1 MVAPALPR
9 KDRSMDTPNEQP
21 DPAAQPGPSRN
32 DGHSAGGPS
41 AEQSGTQSGQQSGG
55 QPGEQSGAHSGE
67 QPGAHIPPPPGGPT
81 GSSAYSAFPQSPP
94 PPSAAMPAGTRFF
107 GWIRQ
112 LGVVRGRNRWVG
124 GVASGL
130 AERWRI
136 DPVIVR
142 GLVVVLTLFFG
153 VGLLAYGLAW
163 ALLPEADGRIHA
175 EEVGRGHWS
184 TGMTGATAFTLLG
197 LIGPGRGIVVGD
209 HDGWWFPWPLLW
221 VAAAVAL
228 IVWAT
233 NRGNRQGRQS
243 GPDGYRPVPHQSGPA
258 PYGTAPYGTAPS
270 APPFAA
276 YPSAPSAPYPSAA
289 YPRAASAQYVPR
301 AGSTTAPAAPGTAA
315 GWAPGAS
322 PWTSET
328 NPTQPLGPVGAPLQ
342 PGYFDTPSG
351 AQRPRPKRTI
361 GPGASTVAI
370 GAGLAIL
377 AGALVLLLSSSG
389 LLHLGGYTGATAWA
403 AAGGIL
409 GLVIIIS
416 GLRGRSSGV
425 LGFFAVV
432 VLLVAGAF
440 SLAPQA
446 NSWSLARNSNW
457 TPAGVAD
464 AGEGFSIAAGK
475 GTVDLRQVAG
485 SAPLT
490 QDVAIPLSLA
500 AADVTVL
507 LPNDIPVTV
516 QNQLAFARV
525 DNGGVENS
533 NPPIGTSSYTLND
546 GAQGH
551 SIVLQI
557 HAAAGHVNLE
567 IAENGAQQ

>member
-1 MVAPALPR
+1 
-9 KDRSMDTPNEQP
+9 
-21 DPAAQPGPSRN
+21 
-32 DGHSAGGPS
+32 
-41 AEQSGTQSGQQSGG
+41 
-55 QPGEQSGAHSGE
+55 
-67 QPGAHIPPPPGGPT
+67 
-81 GSSAYSAFPQSPP
+81 
-94 PPSAAMPAGTRFF
+94 
-107 GWIRQ
+107 
-112 LGVVRGRNRWVG
+112 
-124 GVASGL
+124 
-130 AERWRI
+130 
-136 DPVIVR
+136 
-142 GLVVVLTLFFG
+142 
-153 VGLLAYGLAW
+153 
-163 ALLPEADGRIHA
+163 
-175 EEVGRGHWS
+175 
-184 TGMTGATAFTLLG
+184 
-197 LIGPGRGIVVGD
+197 
-209 HDGWWFPWPLLW
+209 
-221 VAAAVAL
+221 
-228 IVWAT
+228 
-233 NRGNRQGRQS
+233 
-243 GPDGYRPVPHQSGPA
+243 
-258 PYGTAPYGTAPS
+258 
-270 APPFAA
+270 
-276 YPSAPSAPYPSAA
+276 
-289 YPRAASAQYVPR
+289 
-301 AGSTTAPAAPGTAA
+301 
-315 GWAPGAS
+315 
-322 PWTSET
+322 
-328 NPTQPLGPVGAPLQ
+328 
-342 PGYFDTPSG
+342 
-351 AQRPRPKRTI
+351 
-361 GPGASTVAI
+361 VAI

-475 GTVDLRQVAG
+475 GTVDLRQFAG